1 MDLEWATNRKLEC
14 WQDIE
19 CTIPAVKDG
28 DQVAVWRMA
37 GDESLVYVSP
47 TLSYPTFGIE
57 PDGTPYVL
65 FEEGVHIATTT
76 KPLSAQTVAK

>member
-1 MDLEWATNRKLEC
+1 MDFEWETKKKLEC

-28 DQVAVWRMA
+28 DPVAVWRME
-37 GDESLVYVSP
+37 GDESLVYVIP

-57 PDGTPYVL
+57 PDGRPYVQIK
-65 FEEGVHIATTT
+65 EWVHTTT
-76 KPLSAQTVAK
+76 IKPLSAQTVAK